1 MNLWW
6 FVLASVLWKGKD
18 SVEYTSYI
26 EAIQKARELFEDLTF
41 SYPGQW
47 KKEDDSR
54 RIIGF
59 LPIYIPK
66 EIIHAAGMLP
76 VGIFGAGDRIPVI
89 RGDAYFQSYIC
100 HLPRTVIELA
110 LNGNLDD
117 FDGFIFPSI
126 CDVIRNLSGIFKLK
140 LKDKFVRY
148 LDFPQNFDESI
159 GGVYYRS
166 ELERLIADFED
177 MNGVKITPEKLNAS
191 IALYNEN
198 RRLLQELASIRITNP
213 HKIPAVDFYLVQRAG
228 NVMSVEGHNE
238 YLKQLLPLLRE
249 ANSKPEDK
257 IRVIVSGSF
266 CEQPPIG
273 LIKTIENAGCYIVE
287 DDFQLGHSWF
297 SKDITNQSDNPIGAL
312 VDSYL
317 YDSTFSSAV
326 FEDETPK
333 GELLAQRVRDLKA
346 DGVIFCAPSFC
357 DPALLDRPL
366 LENAMDK
373 HHIKHSNFQ
382 YHENLGQFHVI
393 KEQAG
398 TFADM
403 IKLWE

>member
-1 MNLWW
+1 M
-6 FVLASVLWKGKD
+6 V
-18 SVEYTSYI
+18 SVENRSYK
-26 EAIQKARELFEDLTF
+26 EAIQKSRELFEDLNFT
-41 SYPGQW
+41 YPSIW

-59 LPIYIPK
+59 LPIYVPK

-76 VGIFGAGDRIPVI
+76 VGIFGAGDRIPVVK
-89 RGDAYFQSYIC
+89 GDAYFQSYIC

-110 LNGNLDD
+110 LNGNFDD

-126 CDVIRNLSGIFKLK
+126 CDVIRNLSGIFKIK
-140 LKDKFVRY
+140 FKNKFVRY
-148 LDFPQNFDESI
+148 LDFPQNFKESI
-159 GGVYYRS
+159 GGVFYRS

-177 MNGVKITPEKLNAS
+177 MNGVKITPEKLNES
-191 IALYNEN
+191 IKVYNQN
-198 RRLLQELASIRITNP
+198 RRLLQELEQIRISEP
-213 HKIPAVDFYLVQRAG
+213 HKIQAVDYYLIERAG
-228 NVMSVEGHNE
+228 NVMSVEDHNE
-238 YLKQLLPLLRE
+238 YLQELLPLLKE
-249 ANSKPEDK
+249 TNSEPEDK
-257 IRVIVSGSF
+257 IRIIVSGSF

-287 DDFQLGHSWF
+287 DDFQLGHRWF
-297 SKDITNQSDNPIGAL
+297 SKDIIDDSDDPIGIL
-312 VDSYL
+312 VNSYL
-317 YDSTFSSAV
+317 YDSTYSSAV
-326 FEDETPK
+326 FEDEISK

-366 LENAMDK
+366 LERAMDK

>member
-1 MNLWW
+1 MGN
-6 FVLASVLWKGKD
+6 S
-18 SVEYTSYI
+18 SYI
-26 EAIQKARELFEDLTF
+26 ELIKTARDLFEDLNY
-41 SYPGQW
+41 SYASEW
-47 KKEDDSR
+47 KKKDDSR
-54 RIIGF
+54 KIIGF

-66 EIIHAAGMLP
+66 EILHAANILP

-110 LNGNLDD
+110 LNGNFDD

-126 CDVIRNLSGIFKLK
+126 CDVIRNLSGIFQIKI
-140 LKDKFVRY
+140 KDKFVRY
-148 LDFPQNFDESI
+148 LDFPQNFEKSI
-159 GGVYYRS
+159 GGTYYRS
-166 ELERLIADFED
+166 ELERLIVDFEE
-177 MNGVKITPEKLNAS
+177 MNNVKITPEKLNAS
-191 IALYNEN
+191 ISLYNEN
-198 RRLLQELASIRITNP
+198 RKLLQQLESFRENEP
-213 HKIPAVDFYLVQRAG
+213 HKISAVDFYLVQRAG
-228 NVMSVEGHNE
+228 HTMSVEDYNA
-238 YLKQLLPLLRE
+238 YLEKLLPLLKDSPNE
-249 ANSKPEDK
+249 KEDK
-257 IRVIVSGSF
+257 IRVVVSGSF
-266 CEQPPIG
+266 CEQPPLG

-287 DDFQLGHSWF
+287 DDFQLGHRWF
-297 SKDITNQSDNPIGAL
+297 TKDINDTTDDPVDIL
-312 VDSYL
+312 IDSYL
-317 YDSTFSSAV
+317 NDSTFSSAV
-326 FEDETPK
+326 YEGDKPK
-333 GELLAQRVRDLKA
+333 GDLLAVRVKELNA

-366 LENAMDK
+366 LERAMDR

>member
-1 MNLWW
+1 MGN
-6 FVLASVLWKGKD
+6 
-18 SVEYTSYI
+18 TSYLETI
-26 EAIQKARELFEDLTF
+26 KTARELFEDLSF
-41 SYPGQW
+41 SYPGEW
-47 KKEDDSR
+47 KKKGESR
-54 RIIGF
+54 KIIGF

-89 RGDAYFQSYIC
+89 KGDAYFQSYIC
-100 HLPRTVIELA
+100 HLPRTVIELV
-110 LNGNLDD
+110 LNGNFDD

-126 CDVIRNLSGIFKLK
+126 CDVIRNLSGIFQLK
-140 LKDKFVRY
+140 IKDKFVRY
-148 LDFPQNFDESI
+148 LDFPQNFEESI
-159 GGVYYRS
+159 GGVFYRS
-166 ELERLIADFED
+166 ELERLITDFEK
-177 MNGVKITPEKLNAS
+177 MNGIKVTPEKLNAS
-191 IALYNEN
+191 IVLYNEN
-198 RRLLQELASIRITNP
+198 RRLMQELELIRNTDP
-213 HKIPAVDFYLVQRAG
+213 YKIPAVDFYLVQRAG
-228 NVMSVEGHNE
+228 NVMSVEDHND
-238 YLKQLLPLLRE
+238 YLKKLLPLLQDSNFE
-249 ANSKPEDK
+249 KEDK
-257 IRVIVSGSF
+257 IRVVVSGSF

-287 DDFQLGHSWF
+287 DDFQLGHRWH
-297 SKDITNQSDNPIGAL
+297 SKDINYKTDDPIGSL

-317 YDSTFSSAV
+317 NDSTYSSAV
-326 FEDETPK
+326 YEGDKPK
-333 GELLAQRVRDLKA
+333 GDLLANRVKELKA

-366 LENAMDK
+366 LEKAMDR